1 MTIDCRE
8 GMAPGSQGLKLHW
21 KAWNASEPRSSLL
34 IIHGLGEHA
43 GRYADFARFLAGTGI
58 TVFSFDLRGHGRS
71 EGVRGFVP
79 KFDDY
84 VETLGL
90 FHQQVNRDFGSV
102 PKILMGHSM
111 GGLISTLYLLDHQS
125 EFAACIL
132 SGPAIKTDLE
142 PPFLQLMIIRILSL
156 FAPKMGALQ
165 LDATGVCRDEETVKR
180 YRDDPLVYSGK
191 LSARL
196 VAELFRSMGIAQA
209 GAAKITLPM
218 MLLHGGEDSMASPAG
233 SQFLYDAI
241 GSDEKQLTI
250 YPGLFHEIFN
260 EPEREQVFAEMLE
273 WLEKTVDMP

>member
-1 MTIDCRE
+1 MKQRE
-8 GMAPGSQGLKLHW
+8 GEFTGARGASIYYRYWEPDTPTRAVILLVHGAAEHCARYQHVAEYFATHGIAMAGLDH
-21 KAWNASEPRSSLL
+21 P
-34 IIHGLGEHA
+34 
-43 GRYADFARFLAGTGI
+43 
-58 TVFSFDLRGHGRS
+58 GHGRS
-71 EGVRGFVP
+71 EGVRGFIP

-84 VETLGL
+84 VETLKL

-102 PKILMGHSM
+102 PKILLGHSM
-111 GGLISTLYLLDHQS
+111 GGLISTCYLLDHQS
-125 EFAACIL
+125 EFAACVL

-142 PPFLQLMIIRILSL
+142 PPFLQLMIIRLLSL

-233 SQFLYDAI
+233 SQFLYDTI
-241 GSDEKQLTI
+241 GSDEKHLTI

-273 WLEKTVDMP
+273 WLEKTVDMQ